1 MPRCQSPAHPILPLD
16 ECENIFHNTH
26 TYRHHPRGAPT
37 KAPLS
42 TRRTRVPLLAPL
54 PIRDCRAGRAGPAHE
69 SGALPFSSAP
79 AARRWHYPDRSEVR
93 ITPGLRAGKPTSG
106 TTSTPFGITP
116 QEVSP
121 MSPIS
126 PNPASPNPTSAP
138 AGDNIPAAPHD
149 AAPLRE
155 RAWSLFCHGHRSP
168 AIAPSLGVPE
178 RTIRGWLTAIQ
189 SELAADTRDNHHEAV
204 RLAVARQLAIAASA
218 WASYERVAA
227 YERRLLDPHHPLT
240 TN

>member
-93 ITPGLRAGKPTSG
+93 ITPGLQAGKPTSG

-121 MSPIS
+121 MSP
-126 PNPASPNPTSAP
+126 TL
-138 AGDNIPAAPHD
+138 AGDNTPPSPPHTPPPPPHAAP
-149 AAPLRE
+149 PRQ
-155 RAWSLFCHGHRSP
+155 RASSPFRPGHPSP
-168 AIAPSLGVPE
+168 P
-178 RTIRGWLTAIQ
+178 T
-189 SELAADTRDNHHEAV
+189 
-204 RLAVARQLAIAASA
+204 
-218 WASYERVAA
+218 
-227 YERRLLDPHHPLT
+227 
-240 TN
+240 